1 MTLNEKPIVLHQGV
15 YKKTATVTEAVFMIT
30 GMTIGAGVLGIPYV
44 VAQVGLKIGLLYIL
58 GLGIVMLF
66 LNLMIGEI
74 AVRTKENL
82 QLPGFA
88 GKYLGNWAK
97 SLLSF
102 TVIFSSI
109 GALLAYIVGEGR
121 TLSALLGGDPAVWSV
136 IFWTLGS
143 VAVWRGLQTV
153 KKIEKILSFLVITI
167 IAGISFY
174 FLSHF
179 QWTAWSYSN
188 PVQVFLPYGVI
199 LFALHASPAIAEAHA
214 LLPGSQRHFRKA
226 LVIGTLIPIV
236 LYMLFAAAVVGVMG
250 GSTTE
255 VATIGLGEKFGP
267 AILILGNLFATMAM
281 GTGFIGL
288 GIALKQILTWD
299 HKINNLVSTLLVI
312 IAPITFFVIGVRS
325 FVGILDV
332 AGGLFIGI
340 EAVLMVMIYW
350 RARKVGAIE
359 ASRYKLSWAPLM
371 MVPVLLVFTA
381 ATIFSIF
388 KLLGY

>member
-299 HKINNLVSTLLVI
+299 HKINNPVSTLLVI

-371 MVPVLLVFTA
+371 MIPVLLVFTA

>member
-1 MTLNEKPIVLHQGV
+1 MQDKQIILHQGV
-15 YKKTATVTEAVFMIT
+15 YKPTATVTEAVFMIT

-44 VAQVGLKIGLLYIL
+44 VAQVGLTTGLLYIF

-88 GKYLGNWAK
+88 GKYLGTWAK
-97 SLLSF
+97 ALLTF
-102 TVIFSSI
+102 TITLSSI
-109 GALLAYIVGEGR
+109 GALLAYIVGEGYA
-121 TLSALLGGDPAVWSV
+121 LSALVGGDPAMWSV

-143 VAVWRGLQTV
+143 IVIWRGLQTA
-153 KKIEKILSFLVITI
+153 KKIQKIFSFLVISI
-167 IAGISFY
+167 VAGLSFY
-174 FLSHF
+174 FISH
-179 QWTAWSYSN
+179 TEPSNWSYFNSA
-188 PVQVFLPYGVI
+188 QIFLPYGVI
-199 LFALHASPAIAEAHA
+199 LFALHGAPAIAEAHA
-214 LLPGSQRHFRKA
+214 LLPNSQRHFRKA
-226 LVIGTLIPIV
+226 LIIGTLIPIV

-250 GSTTE
+250 LDTTE

-267 AILILGNLFATMAM
+267 TVLVFANLFAVFAM
-281 GTGFIGL
+281 GTCFSGL

-299 HKINNLVSTLLVI
+299 FKVNNFFATLLVI
-312 IAPITFFVIGVRS
+312 VAPISLFVVGIRS

-340 EAVLMVMIYW
+340 EAVLMVAIYW
-350 RARKVGAIE
+350 RAKKTGDLD
-359 ASRYKLSWAPLM
+359 ASRYKLDWAWLM
-371 MVPVLLVFTA
+371 MIPVLLVFSA
-381 ATIFSIF
+381 ATIFSMI

>member
-1 MTLNEKPIVLHQGV
+1 MLPEEKPIVLHHGV
-15 YKKTATVTEAVFMIT
+15 YKPTATVTEAVFMIT

-44 VAQVGLKIGLLYIL
+44 VAQVGLKVGLLYIL

-82 QLPGFA
+82 QLPGYA
-88 GKYLGNWAK
+88 GKYLGTWAK
-97 SLLSF
+97 SLLTF
-102 TVIFSSI
+102 TVILSMI
-109 GALLAYIVGEGR
+109 GALLAYVVGEGHA
-121 TLSALLGGDPAVWSV
+121 LSALLGGDPAVWSV

-143 VAVWRGLQTV
+143 FVVWRGLQTA
-153 KKIEKILSFLVITI
+153 KKIEKVFSFLVIAI
-167 IAGISFY
+167 IAGLSFY
-174 FLSHF
+174 LLPHF
-179 QWTAWSYSN
+179 QTVTLSYFN
-188 PVQVFLPYGVI
+188 PAQVFLPYGVI
-199 LFALHASPAIAEAHA
+199 LFALHAAPAISEAHA

-250 GSTTE
+250 INTTE

-267 AILILGNLFATMAM
+267 TVLVIANLFAVLAM
-281 GTGFIGL
+281 GTGFMGL
-288 GIALKQILTWD
+288 GIAFKQTLTWD
-299 HKINNLVSTLLVI
+299 YKINNFLSTLLVV
-312 IAPITFFVIGVRS
+312 IAPISLFMVGIRS
-325 FVGILDV
+325 FVGILDI

-350 RARKVGAIE
+350 RAKKTGDLDAP
-359 ASRYKLSWAPLM
+359 RYKLSWAWLM

-381 ATIFSIF
+381 ATVFSIF